1 MKALSLLALIALP
14 VPGTAQNRVGPPPAL
29 QATFERT
36 VQSSGGGVT
45 KNSGVF
51 YRDAQGRTRL
61 ELGKQVYIQ
70 DPSSGVSGVLDLE
83 TKVAHLRKLAAL
95 PKSPG
100 SVPQSH
106 GAVFLDA
113 RSDLGSRVI
122 DGNAVTGERHLVR
135 LPPDFPSS
143 TQPVTITT
151 ETWQAFELRLAV
163 LVKTTDS
170 RYGET
175 TTAYRDIVLNAPV
188 DPKLFEIPT
197 GFQIEGLSTR

>member
-1 MKALSLLALIALP
+1 MKALSILALIALP
-14 VPGTAQNRVGPPPAL
+14 VLSTAEKRISPPPAL

-36 VQSSGGGVT
+36 VQSPGGGVT
-45 KNSGVF
+45 TSSGIF

-83 TKVAHLRKLAAL
+83 TKVAHLTKAAPLA
-95 PKSPG
+95 KSPA
-100 SVPQSH
+100 SVPQSQ
-106 GAVFLDA
+106 GVVFLDA
-113 RSDLGSRVI
+113 RSDLGSKII
-122 DGNAVTGERHLVR
+122 DGNAVTGERHSVH

-143 TQPVTITT
+143 TQSVTITT
-151 ETWQAFELRLAV
+151 ETWQAFDLRLPV
-163 LVKTTDS
+163 LVKVTDS

-175 TTAYRDIVLNAPV
+175 TTAYRDIVLNAPL

-197 GFQIEGLSTR
+197 GFQIVDSSAR